1 MPDCVKGNTLQ
12 HCLILGDS
20 RQPSLLLPLNAC
32 TAVLLLSS
40 RSVYIWTERCGFCFD
55 VGFYFIFFFCVDFF
69 SHARERPSQSVERD
83 SSLVLGCHPRFP
95 WHVDGRQG
103 GKKKREEGGW
113 RAVEVKI
120 RRRYLCVNCFFFCL
134 FTSNETRILSFF
146 FSFLEID
153 LYTKDKT
160 LKPLSVFIAI
170 TYNSTT
176 PHPPSLWSGFI
187 IKAHQTIAPVTMSA
201 PFCFWCSDLDNC
213 DGNYNKWPLYFK
225 VRRPSL
231 SKSIWVTINLII
243 P

>member
-32 TAVLLLSS
+32 TAVLSLSS
-40 RSVYIWTERCGFCFD
+40 RSVYIWTERCEFCFD
-55 VGFYFIFFFCVDFF
+55 VGFYLFFFCVDFF
-69 SHARERPSQSVERD
+69 SHAREHPSQSVERD

-120 RRRYLCVNCFFFCL
+120 RSRYLCVNWVFLPFHLKWNKDFEL
-134 FTSNETRILSFF
+134 F
-146 FSFLEID
+146 FSFLEIID

-160 LKPLSVFIAI
+160 LEPLSVFIAI

-187 IKAHQTIAPVTMSA
+187 IKAHQTLLLRSQCQPPFVFDAVTLIIVMVITISGHYISR
-201 PFCFWCSDLDNC
+201 CGDLHYPNQ
-213 DGNYNKWPLYFK
+213 FE
-225 VRRPSL
+225 SL
-231 SKSIWVTINLII
+231 SIW
-243 P
+243 

>member
-1 MPDCVKGNTLQ
+1 MWKETHSNIVWFSEIVGSHPC
-12 HCLILGDS
+12 
-20 RQPSLLLPLNAC
+20 
-32 TAVLLLSS
+32 
-40 RSVYIWTERCGFCFD
+40 CFLWMLVRPYYRYQAGRFTSEPRD
-55 VGFYFIFFFCVDFF
+55 VGFVLMWGFIFIFFCVDFF

-120 RRRYLCVNCFFFCL
+120 RRRYLCELGFFCL

-146 FSFLEID
+146 FSFLEIID

-160 LKPLSVFIAI
+160 LEPLSVFIAI
-170 TYNSTT
+170 TYNST
-176 PHPPSLWSGFI
+176 PHPPPPPFSVIRIHNKGSSDS
-187 IKAHQTIAPVTMSA
+187 IALVTMSA

>member
-1 MPDCVKGNTLQ
+1 MW
-12 HCLILGDS
+12 
-20 RQPSLLLPLNAC
+20 
-32 TAVLLLSS
+32 VLF
-40 RSVYIWTERCGFCFD
+40 WCG
-55 VGFYFIFFFCVDFF
+55 VLFYFFFCVDFF
-69 SHARERPSQSVERD
+69 SHARERPSRSVEHD

-95 WHVDGRQG
+95 WHVDGRQRQR

-120 RRRYLCVNCFFFCL
+120 RSRYLCELFFCL
-134 FTSNETRILSFF
+134 FTLNETRILRFF
-146 FSFLEID
+146 FSFLEIID

-160 LKPLSVFIAI
+160 LEPLSVFIAI

-176 PHPPSLWSGFI
+176 PPPPFSMIRIHNKGSSDS
-187 IKAHQTIAPVTMSA
+187 IAPVTMSA
-201 PFCFWCSDLDNC
+201 PFCFWCGDLDNC